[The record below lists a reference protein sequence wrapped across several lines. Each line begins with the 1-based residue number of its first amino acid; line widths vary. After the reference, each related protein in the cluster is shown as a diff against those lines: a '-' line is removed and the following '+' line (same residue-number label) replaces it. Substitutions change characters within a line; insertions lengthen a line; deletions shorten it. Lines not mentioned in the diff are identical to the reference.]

1 MQIVAV
7 SIPQAS
13 SFTSQQVSIVHILPC
28 YWVTLSHFDYWDV
41 GSLLGHT
48 QDKPYSHDVRFP
60 STYLF
65 YQIKCFPSSPWENT
79 GHVAYPRDPWAN
91 GHLPLGMTWS
101 WAQYGKQSDAPKKAI
116 LLCSTRG
123 IT

>member
-65 YQIKCFPSSPWENT
+65 IRSSVFLP
-79 GHVAYPRDPWAN
+79 
-91 GHLPLGMTWS
+91 HL
-101 WAQYGKQSDAPKKAI
+101 GKIQVMWLIPETPGQMGT
-116 LLCSTRG
+116 CP
-123 IT
+123 